1 MVEEG
6 AAEIDCVPAAAV
18 EIVEVDS
25 VEEELVGEDDDVDSI
40 EEDCVSVLKVSV
52 VELFELDVEEAMAV
66 VLAVALAKVLVAF
79 AFVAVP
85 LATVA
90 LAVTYV
96 PLAHIQLAKS
106 PWKAWAM
113 TVSGFTPSFW
123 QPTWIVVTREF
134 SSLQQSR
141 VHVE

>member
-6 AAEIDCVPAAAV
+6 A
-18 EIVEVDS
+18 VEVDCVLAAV
-25 VEEELVGEDDDVDSI
+25 VEVVEVGRVVKELDGEDDDVDTV
-40 EEDCVSVLKVSV
+40 EEDCISVLEVSV
-52 VELFELDVEEAMAV
+52 VELSELDVEEA
-66 VLAVALAKVLVAF
+66 LAVALAEVLVAF
-79 AFVAVP
+79 ALVAVP

-96 PLAHIQLAKS
+96 PRAHIQLAKS